1 MHYNAESIESGH
13 IDSLFADQKQGEVW
27 LVEMSRRLKNT
38 MPVQAYREDFLIS
51 VHFEANRASLDS
63 QLVLSLVDVLSQF
76 KKYAVS
82 SEGARGYM
90 QVMPFGLRQL
100 VHQTIMSILF
110 INLFSHSYSMVN

>member
-1 MHYNAESIESGH
+1 
-13 IDSLFADQKQGEVW
+13 
-27 LVEMSRRLKNT
+27 MSRRLKNT

-82 SEGARGYM
+82 SKGARSYM